1 MNKSTRLNILA
12 YVSEPDKD
20 YDYYGDIVDYKGK
33 RYFVSLAEERVEFI
47 GNLTVKDL
55 IKDKDYD
62 YISWRIK
69 LDERDKE
76 KVGDDDIFFGC
87 CRSVGGKL
95 ISLDG
100 DSYSEHEHVLSYE
113 EWSKSD
119 ENGITNGLTV
129 IVEG

>member
-1 MNKSTRLNILA
+1 MNKTTKYNILA
-12 YVSEPDKD
+12 YASEPDKSYN
-20 YDYYGDIVDYKGK
+20 YDGDIVDYKGK

-47 GNLTVKDL
+47 GILTVKDL

-69 LDERDKE
+69 LDERDRE
-76 KVGDDDIFFGC
+76 KIGEDNIFFGC

-100 DSYSEHEHVLSYE
+100 DIYSERERVLSYE
-113 EWSKSD
+113 EWSNSVQD
-119 ENGITNGLTV
+119 IENGLTV
-129 IVEG
+129 IVEEE